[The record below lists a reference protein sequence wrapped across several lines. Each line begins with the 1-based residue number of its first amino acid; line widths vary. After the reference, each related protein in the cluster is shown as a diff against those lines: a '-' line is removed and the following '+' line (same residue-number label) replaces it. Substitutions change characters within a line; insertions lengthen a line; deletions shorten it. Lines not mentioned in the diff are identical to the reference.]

1 MFRLENRANCQDGEG
16 CYTFK
21 LNHSFLRKYKIH
33 QAALHIHNEAQTSS
47 VDSKIITINEISPTR
62 KRRSVDDDIQEAHYN
77 SEQQDSLRNSG
88 AKRGFD
94 DLLPRFF
101 RSDLLPQ
108 WQNIDVNEVVEA
120 DKTFETKTNPDITE
134 KVDAIISAASGSF
147 HDRNDIK
154 KQQRANHVN
163 RVVFSDET
171 NVFEGRRRKP
181 RQILENDM
189 GRQQVKNDWHI
200 KRRVYVPKS
209 DWFRISADDI
219 VNR

>member
-1 MFRLENRANCQDGEG
+1 MFPLENRANCQDGEG

-21 LNHSFLRKYKIH
+21 LNHSFLLRKYKIH

-47 VDSKIITINEISPTR
+47 VDSKIITINEISPNR
-62 KRRSVDDDIQEAHYN
+62 KRRSVNDDIQEDHYN
-77 SEQQDSLRNSG
+77 SEQQDSLRDSG

-94 DLLPRFF
+94 DLLTRFF

-108 WQNIDVNEVVEA
+108 WQYIDVNEVVEA
-120 DKTFETKTNPDITE
+120 DKTLERKTNPDITE
-134 KVDAIISAASGSF
+134 KEGAVISAASGSF

-154 KQQRANHVN
+154 KHHHANH
-163 RVVFSDET
+163 RVLVSDET
-171 NVFEGRRRKP
+171 NVFEGRRRTP

-189 GRQQVKNDWHI
+189 GRQQVKIDWHI

-209 DWFRISADDI
+209 DWFHISADDI